1 MESSEIRCSHQEDVM
16 KRSRFSEEQ
25 IVKILQQQEA
35 GTKVADLV
43 REHGIS
49 EQTFYNWKAKYG
61 GLSVSDVRR
70 MKALEIENQQ
80 LKRLVA
86 EQALSI
92 QALKEVLG
100 KKH

>member
-1 MESSEIRCSHQEDVM
+1 M
-16 KRSRFSEEQ
+16 KKTRFTEEQ

-35 GTKVADLV
+35 GTKVSEIC

-49 EQTFYNWKAKYG
+49 DQTFYNWRARYG
-61 GLSVSDVRR
+61 GMAVSEVRR
-70 MKALEIENQQ
+70 MKALEAENQQ
-80 LKRLVA
+80 LKKLVA

-100 KKH
+100 KKL

>member
-1 MESSEIRCSHQEDVM
+1 M

-25 IVKILQQQEA
+25 IVKILEQQEA

-61 GLSVSDVRR
+61 GLSVS
-70 MKALEIENQQ
+70 MCGA
-80 LKRLVA
+80 
-86 EQALSI
+86 
-92 QALKEVLG
+92 
-100 KKH
+100 

>member
-1 MESSEIRCSHQEDVM
+1 M
-16 KRSRFSEEQ
+16 KKSRFSEEQ
-25 IVKILQQQEA
+25 IVRILRQQEA
-35 GTKVADLV
+35 GMKIAELV
-43 REHGIS
+43 REHGVS

-61 GLSVSDVRR
+61 GMTISEVRR
-70 MKALEIENQQ
+70 MKALEAENQQ

-100 KKH
+100 KER

>member
-1 MESSEIRCSHQEDVM
+1 M